1 MRKRRTIREFVGATD
16 ANSRTGR
23 LLRTVANE
31 LRRLGVRWTPPD
43 DDNTAYAEWL
53 DWMTVS
59 PADRDYEE
67 MKLSAPRGIR
77 GCLVVHRAVLES

>member
-1 MRKRRTIREFVGATD
+1 MREFVGATD

-31 LRRLGVRWTPPD
+31 LQKLGVRWTPTD
-43 DDNTAYAEWL
+43 DENTAYAEWV

-59 PADRDYEE
+59 PADRDYEAVT
-67 MKLSAPRGIR
+67 LDAPCGIR
-77 GCLVVHRAVLES
+77 GCLVVHRAVLGN